1 MAYSKESTNTD
12 LTLKKYYAGEERKK
26 KKRKKKKRKKKKGKV
41 KYVKKY

>member
-26 KKRKKKKRKKKKGKV
+26 KKRKKKKKAKV